1 MFEHTIKH
9 LNINKQKFWL
19 RHDINIGIRDKGFR
33 TIIINTFKNLKE
45 TMSIMSK
52 QMENLREMDK
62 LIVHWTRQ
70 GKNTIELE
78 NRPIETMQ
86 IEAQREH
93 KFEKMNKA
101 SINGGGLLQKA
112 P

>member
-1 MFEHTIKH
+1 M
-9 LNINKQKFWL
+9 
-19 RHDINIGIRDKGFR
+19 
-33 TIIINTFKNLKE
+33 FKNLKE

-62 LIVHWTRQ
+62 LIVHWTRP

-78 NRPIETMQ
+78 KRPIETMQ
-86 IEAQREH
+86 IEAQREY

-101 SINGGGLLQKA
+101 SINDGGLLQKS